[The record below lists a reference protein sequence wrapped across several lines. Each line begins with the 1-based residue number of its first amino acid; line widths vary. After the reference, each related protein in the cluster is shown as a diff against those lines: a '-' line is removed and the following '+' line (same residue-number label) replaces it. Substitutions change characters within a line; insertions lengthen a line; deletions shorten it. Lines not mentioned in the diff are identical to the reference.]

1 MAYGAYCGRERDTLL
16 GNNVHTGGV
25 QGEEEEGLFKAN
37 AVKEE
42 EEESLFGRRRRRRRK
57 VYSKLAIFLL
67 GNNVHN
73 GGVQGITGVFR
84 AQPGDR
90 ACLP

>member
-1 MAYGAYCGRERDTLL
+1 MSISSGWGLAYGAFYCGRERDTLL

-42 EEESLFGRRRRRRRK
+42 EEEEEESVFKASDLFTRK
-57 VYSKLAIFLL
+57 
-67 GNNVHN
+67 HC
-73 GGVQGITGVFR
+73 
-84 AQPGDR
+84 P
-90 ACLP
+90 

>member
-42 EEESLFGRRRRRRRK
+42 EEESLFKASDLFTRK
-57 VYSKLAIFLL
+57 
-67 GNNVHN
+67 
-73 GGVQGITGVFR
+73 QC
-84 AQPGDR
+84 P
-90 ACLP
+90 